1 MKKSFF
7 LGIVTLAFGIFL
19 SCSNIMEES
28 GMNPA
33 TKVKTG
39 ELGIALEADAS
50 VSVTTKAGASDE
62 VTLSDEEKK
71 KFVITGTKAGGSSP
85 IDLGTFADFA
95 NGAVKTVEVGTYS
108 ITAAYGTMTGELDFD
123 KPTFEGTQNDVVVE
137 ANKTTENVNITSSL
151 TNSIISI
158 DNTTFTDLKNSA
170 TITDLFAYSGTVE
183 PTDTNEKYS
192 LISATNTLDS
202 SKKLY
207 VKKGASNVNIVI
219 KGTLKD
225 DPAKSFT
232 NTKNIKILIGEGQ
245 NIEEAKNYNIKYTL
259 SGDKGSLTLTIT
271 VNGTVTNVD
280 LPVTVNPYE

>member
-123 KPTFEGTQNDVVVE
+123 KPT
-137 ANKTTENVNITSSL
+137 
-151 TNSIISI
+151 
-158 DNTTFTDLKNSA
+158 
-170 TITDLFAYSGTVE
+170 
-183 PTDTNEKYS
+183 
-192 LISATNTLDS
+192 LD
-202 SKKLY
+202 
-207 VKKGASNVNIVI
+207 
-219 KGTLKD
+219 
-225 DPAKSFT
+225 AK
-232 NTKNIKILIGEGQ
+232 
-245 NIEEAKNYNIKYTL
+245 
-259 SGDKGSLTLTIT
+259 
-271 VNGTVTNVD
+271 
-280 LPVTVNPYE
+280 